1 MILIIFVE
9 EPNKFLN
16 NIPEPSLLK
25 YISHKCHVI
34 YYINLIVLL
43 LYEFCETLNII
54 NLIIIH
60 YYHYKLKKTNNFY
73 FSFHIVFL
81 NYKTVEYTYL
91 NNWVKIK
98 KRGRIN
104 CNI

>member
-9 EPNKFLN
+9 EPNKILN

-25 YISHKCHVI
+25 YISHKCYVI

-54 NLIIIH
+54 NLLIICSG
-60 YYHYKLKKTNNFY
+60 YHSKLKKTNNFY

-91 NNWVKIK
+91 NNWVKISEERK
-98 KRGRIN
+98 N
-104 CNI
+104 